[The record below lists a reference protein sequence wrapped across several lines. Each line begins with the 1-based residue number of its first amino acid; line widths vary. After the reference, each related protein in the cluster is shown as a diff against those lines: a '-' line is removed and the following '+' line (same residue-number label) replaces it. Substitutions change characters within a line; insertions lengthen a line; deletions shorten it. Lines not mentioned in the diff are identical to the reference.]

1 MTRVSYEKDHSWR
14 LPEFL
19 TKSFCMRDTVPGLF
33 TKRFSTIYRVGLAH
47 VVFGGC
53 SGPLSS
59 KSANPKSSGQLD
71 LLTCLPP
78 IERRCVVVKYLVW

>member
-1 MTRVSYEKDHSWR
+1 
-14 LPEFL
+14 
-19 TKSFCMRDTVPGLF
+19 MRDTVPVLF
-33 TKRFSTIYRVGLAH
+33 MKRFSTIYRVGLAH

>member
-1 MTRVSYEKDHSWR
+1 MIQSSYLRVSVH
-14 LPEFL
+14 
-19 TKSFCMRDTVPGLF
+19 RDTVPVLF
-33 TKRFSTIYRVGLAH
+33 VKRSSTNYRVGIAH
-47 VVFGGC
+47 VVFGSC

-78 IERRCVVVKYLVW
+78 IERRCVVVKYLVCDQATSVNG